1 MKNLK
6 TRIEELENKIADQQG
21 IIPALVYVSG
31 LPDNKTF
38 EEAKVEYKQR
48 HGFDLPE
55 NAPIV
60 KIVAYDGRKK
70 PIIST

>member
-6 TRIEELENKIADQQG
+6 TRIEELENKIADQRE
-21 IIPALVYVSG
+21 IIPALVYISG
-31 LPDNKTF
+31 THHNKTL
-38 EEAKVEYKQR
+38 EEARVEYKQR

-55 NAPIV
+55 NAPII